1 MKKLNLSVSPLLA
14 AIVLATG
21 SSAVTAGTLE
31 VTMQGHAVAQ
41 LTNIQNLP
49 APNPPT
55 ISDIPALY
63 QMPRIAAQAGAGD
76 GSGWATSIRVEIDD
90 ITGDVLDYTM
100 ISSQA
105 AYFSAQGLQHDI
117 RPSGRTY
124 SPGPDFSCT
133 VTNDANDVDGIY
145 RCESLPAP
153 TTAIGTVWAELEDT
167 GYICG
172 TFDPTAST
180 TNGCAR
186 GWGAGAQVAVI
197 GAPIATI
204 PENARYTANWGG
216 VGSFPTLAWQQG
228 DPGQVFFCLDSTTFT
243 PNGVPDQP
251 TCEGGGDIW
260 TFTAPGTPY
269 NLQGAN
275 PVVFVSGDATQNAN
289 GLTLH
294 NFQGSRSG
302 GFFEITHTGTLA
314 GGDFV
319 ATGGSYRH
327 ITDIAFDTAD
337 GIDVGKA
344 QSFTDFS
351 FARVNLQR
359 SIATDSSKNVP
370 AMGAFGL
377 AALFGGLVA
386 VAARLRR
393 RVA

>member
-21 SSAVTAGTLE
+21 STAVSAGTLE
-31 VTMQGHAVAQ
+31 ISMQGRAVGQ

-55 ISDIPALY
+55 ISNIPAVY
-63 QMPRIAAQAGAGD
+63 QMPRIAAQAGAADGD
-76 GSGWATSIRVEIDD
+76 GWATSIRVELDD

-100 ISSQA
+100 TSTQA

-117 RPSGRTY
+117 RPSGRAY
-124 SPGPDFSCT
+124 SPGADFSCT
-133 VTNDANDVDGIY
+133 VVNDANDADGIY
-145 RCESLPAP
+145 RCENLPAP
-153 TTAIGTVWAELEDT
+153 TTAIGVSWAVLDDV

-197 GAPIATI
+197 GAPIPTI
-204 PENARYTANWGG
+204 PENARYTSNWGG

-228 DPGQVFFCLDSTTFT
+228 DPGQVFFCLDGVTFT
-243 PNGVPDQP
+243 PNGVPDEP
-251 TCEGGGDIW
+251 TCTGGGDIW

-275 PVVFVSGDATQNAN
+275 PVVFVSGDAGQNAN
-289 GLTLH
+289 ASTLH
-294 NFQGSRSG
+294 DFQGTRSG

-327 ITDIAFDTAD
+327 LTDIAFDTAD
-337 GIDVGKA
+337 GVGVGKA
-344 QSFTDFS
+344 QSFTDFT